1 MALVK
6 CSECGSQVADKAWT
20 CWKCGAPVLSEEER
34 PVAATPQG
42 GRAAKANLTIAAI
55 LILLGIGSWV
65 AGNPFWGVGLFG
77 LGLIWWL
84 VTRIYARWR
93 HRTALR

>member
-1 MALVK
+1 MRRARRL
-6 CSECGSQVADKAWT
+6 GARVA
-20 CWKCGAPVLSEEER
+20 
-34 PVAATPQG
+34 
-42 GRAAKANLTIAAI
+42 GRQQQTGKGAKANLAIAAI

-84 VTRIYARWR
+84 VTRIYAWWR
-93 HRTALR
+93 YE